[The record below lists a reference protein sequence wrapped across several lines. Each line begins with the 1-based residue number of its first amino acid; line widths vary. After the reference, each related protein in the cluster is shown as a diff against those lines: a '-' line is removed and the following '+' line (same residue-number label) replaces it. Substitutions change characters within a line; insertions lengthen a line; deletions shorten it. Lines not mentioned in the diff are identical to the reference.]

1 MTAAFPTP
9 LTPAAALLTDDDL
22 LPVRVSRFYEEED
35 LYATYEEMMRLH
47 LGDLRTWA
55 HGRDGSWRRHVVVD
69 VGRPVGKVLDRATR
83 AYTEV
88 STAVVVMVL
97 LGPDGPGR
105 LYEAYPEIPLDPMYR
120 ERFPMLP
127 HLFGAYFGDLPQGTA
142 SAHLALQQETYGR
155 GREQMREQLAD
166 LLRLDDDELARAVDA
181 FGSHL
186 RPSALRKWVEA
197 IAAGLEPDQGMV
209 ELSSTFSES

>member
-1 MTAAFPTP
+1 MTDTFPLP
-9 LTPAAALLTDDDL
+9 APSAAALLTDDDL

-47 LGDLRTWA
+47 LPELRAWA
-55 HGRDGSWRRHVVVD
+55 HGRDGSWRRHVLVD
-69 VGRPVGKVLDRATR
+69 VGHPVGTVLDRATR
-83 AYTEV
+83 TWTEV
-88 STAVVVMVL
+88 SSAVVVMRL

-105 LYEAYPEIPLDPMYR
+105 MYDGYPEVALDSTYR

-127 HLFGAYFGDLPQGTA
+127 HLFGAYFGDLPEGAAT
-142 SAHLALQQETYGR
+142 AHLALEGETYGR
-155 GREQMREQLAD
+155 AREQMGEQIAD

-186 RPSALRKWVEA
+186 VPAALRTWVEA
-197 IAAGLEPDQGMV
+197 IAADLASTHRGIV
-209 ELSSTFSES
+209 ER